1 MPCKGGAESLY
12 STFVLSTIREWG
24 FPARH
29 KETHMPHK
37 GPHISI
43 APDFVV
49 NRILR
54 INLEDFADWPESVRH
69 LATEIA
75 EELFLV
81 AYNPFV
87 DSATVKASVKER
99 FDREVFALAHHYA
112 NTIGEGITLFWS
124 GHEAEVAFRKE
135 LVERLG
141 AFLPPDAI
149 VTRPSALVACATDAT
164 DLRMELPLM
173 VVEPANAEQVSELV
187 KLANELKFALIPR
200 GGASG
205 LTGGSVPMRRRSVI
219 VRTTRFTK
227 MSPVDHENMSVTL
240 DAGVITQ
247 AAIDAVA
254 KEGFLFTV
262 DPASKTAST
271 IGGNVAENSG
281 GPFAFKY
288 GTTLD
293 NLLSWRMVTPTGEII
308 SIERKNHPRHKILP
322 DEVAVFEVKDI
333 SGGVRSVVELHGS
346 EIRLPGLGKDVTNK
360 ALGGLPGMQK
370 EGVDGIITDATFI
383 VHKKPAQSRVMVLEF
398 YGRSMHQ
405 AAVVIG
411 QIVDLRN
418 RIREEGDYARLSALE
433 EFNAKYVRAIE
444 YQKKSD
450 KHEGIPISVIIIQV
464 DGDEPYLLEKCVQ
477 EIVDIVAPHDNVA
490 LLVAKDEKE
499 AELFWEDRHRLS
511 AIARRTSGFK
521 INEDVVIPMQRIP
534 DFALFLEQL
543 NLECSATAYRQAL
556 QELGRLPGMAL
567 EDKDLNREFVNVTR
581 VAQGGVPSS
590 ELSDEEME
598 ERAVEFLRLM
608 AERYDRLAPKIKKI
622 SDNMLV
628 GRVVVASHMHAGDGN
643 CHVNIPVNSND
654 LHMLEIAEE
663 AAMRVM
669 AEAQEMGG
677 AVSGEHGIGITKIA
691 FLGKDK
697 MDAIREFK
705 NRVDP
710 RDVFNPAKLTQR
722 ELPVRPFTFSFN
734 RLIED
739 IRQSGLPDKDRLISL
754 LASVQMCTRCG
765 KCKQVCPMMYPEC
778 SYHFH
783 PRNKNMVLGAI
794 IEAIYYSQINKG
806 RPDPS
811 ILAELRAMMEHCTG
825 CGRCTSVCPV
835 KIPSADVA
843 LQLRAFLDEEGA
855 GGHPLKSKVLNWL
868 VRDPAHRIPQA
879 VKAAALGQRM
889 QNRIIGVVPQA
900 IKKRLYNP
908 LFSGKGPE
916 PGYRNLYEALHL
928 ERGNIFVPRSGDGAP
943 VQENTA
949 LKEAVLYFPGCG
961 GSLLSRTIGLSA
973 LGLLLRTGVA
983 VILPEA
989 HLCCGYPLLSSGAD
1003 AQFASN
1009 MARNKKALQATI
1021 ACATKR
1027 GFRVTHIVTACGS
1040 CREGIERLE
1049 PSTLL
1054 GEGGG
1059 ELVHLDVMQFVQGR
1073 MDANPDLFKGNVLY
1087 HASCHPEWVGV
1098 HKVKGVQ
1105 KQAGAIARLTGAAIE
1120 VSPGCCG
1127 ESGMGAIASPLVYNT
1142 LRKRKMDVL
1151 EAALADYP
1159 AQSPI
1164 LVGCPSCKVGI
1175 TRSLMAMHE
1184 RRPVL
1189 HTVEWLATLL
1199 FRERWGEKWIRV
1211 FRRRIAPSADAQG
1224 VRIVELDG

>member
-1 MPCKGGAESLY
+1 
-12 STFVLSTIREWG
+12 
-24 FPARH
+24 
-29 KETHMPHK
+29 MPHK

-69 LATEIA
+69 LAIEIA
-75 EELFLV
+75 EELFLA

-87 DSATVKASVKER
+87 DPATVKASVKER

-124 GHEAEVAFRKE
+124 GYEAEAAFRKE
-135 LVERLG
+135 LVQRLG

-173 VVEPANAEQVSELV
+173 VVEPANAEQISELV

-227 MSPVDHENMSVTL
+227 ISSVDRDNMCVTL

-247 AAIDAVA
+247 TAIDAVSR
-254 KEGFLFTV
+254 EGFLFTV

-281 GPFAFKY
+281 GPFAFEY

-308 SIERKNHPRHKILP
+308 TIERKDHPRHKILP
-322 DEVAVFEVKDI
+322 EEVAVFEVKDL

-383 VHKKPAQSRVMVLEF
+383 VHKKPAHSRVMVLEF

-411 QIVDLRN
+411 QIVGLRD
-418 RIREEGDYARLSALE
+418 RIRQDGDYARLSALE
-433 EFNAKYVRAIE
+433 EFNAKYVRAID
-444 YQKKSD
+444 YQKKSS
-450 KHEGIPISVIIIQV
+450 KYEGLPISVIILQV

-477 EIVDIVAPHDNVA
+477 EISAIVDAEENVDLFLA
-490 LLVAKDEKE
+490 RDEKE

-543 NLECSATAYRQAL
+543 NLECAAMAYRKAL

-567 EDKDLNREFVNVTR
+567 EDRDLNREFVNVTR

-598 ERAVEFLRLM
+598 ARAVEFLRLM
-608 AERYDRLAPKIKKI
+608 AERYDRLASKIKKI
-622 SDNMLV
+622 SDDMLA

-705 NRVDP
+705 QRVDP

-739 IRQSGLPDKDRLISL
+739 ISQSGLPDKERLIHL

-806 RPDPS
+806 KPDPS

-843 LQLRAFLDEEGA
+843 LQLRAFLEEEGA
-855 GGHPLKSKVLNWL
+855 GGHPLKTRVLDWL
-868 VRDPAHRIPQA
+868 VKDPSHRIPQA
-879 VKAAALGQRM
+879 VKAAAFGQRM
-889 QNRIIGVVPQA
+889 QNRIIGVVPHP
-900 IKKRLYNP
+900 IRKRLYNP
-908 LFSGKGPE
+908 LFSDKGPE

-928 ERGNIFVPRSGDGAP
+928 ERGNVFLAAHHAAAP
-943 VQENTA
+943 ENSE
-949 LKEAVLYFPGCG
+949 LREAVLYFPGCG
-961 GSLLSRTIGLSA
+961 GSLLSRSIGLSA

-983 VILPEA
+983 VILPES

-1003 AQFASN
+1003 GQFAEN
-1009 MARNKKALQATI
+1009 MAKNRERLSECLHKATQQ
-1021 ACATKR
+1021 

-1049 PSTLL
+1049 PASLM
-1054 GEGGG
+1054 GEGT
-1059 ELVHLDVMQFVQGR
+1059 ELVHLDVMQFVQERLQG
-1073 MDANPDLFKGNVLY
+1073 NPELFKGKVLY

-1098 HKVKGVQ
+1098 HKVKGIK
-1105 KQAGAIARLTGAAIE
+1105 KQSVAIAKLSGAVVE

-1142 LRKRKMDVL
+1142 LRKRKMDLLAEAL
-1151 EAALADYP
+1151 EDYP
-1159 AQSPI
+1159 AQTPV

-1175 TRSLMAMHE
+1175 ARSLMGLHS

-1189 HTVEWLATLL
+1189 HTVEWIATLL
-1199 FRERWGEKWIRV
+1199 FREKWGEKWIRV
-1211 FRRRIAPSADAQG
+1211 FRRRIAPRADAQG
-1224 VRIVELDG
+1224 VRTVDFDE

>member
-1 MPCKGGAESLY
+1 M
-12 STFVLSTIREWG
+12 
-24 FPARH
+24 
-29 KETHMPHK
+29 
-37 GPHISI
+37 
-43 APDFVV
+43 
-49 NRILR
+49 
-54 INLEDFADWPESVRH
+54 
-69 LATEIA
+69 
-75 EELFLV
+75 
-81 AYNPFV
+81 
-87 DSATVKASVKER
+87 
-99 FDREVFALAHHYA
+99 
-112 NTIGEGITLFWS
+112 
-124 GHEAEVAFRKE
+124 
-135 LVERLG
+135 
-141 AFLPPDAI
+141 
-149 VTRPSALVACATDAT
+149 
-164 DLRMELPLM
+164 
-173 VVEPANAEQVSELV
+173 
-187 KLANELKFALIPR
+187 
-200 GGASG
+200 
-205 LTGGSVPMRRRSVI
+205 
-219 VRTTRFTK
+219 
-227 MSPVDHENMSVTL
+227 
-240 DAGVITQ
+240 
-247 AAIDAVA
+247 
-254 KEGFLFTV
+254 
-262 DPASKTAST
+262 
-271 IGGNVAENSG
+271 
-281 GPFAFKY
+281 
-288 GTTLD
+288 
-293 NLLSWRMVTPTGEII
+293 WRC
-308 SIERKNHPRHKILP
+308 S
-322 DEVAVFEVKDI
+322 
-333 SGGVRSVVELHGS
+333 
-346 EIRLPGLGKDVTNK
+346 
-360 ALGGLPGMQK
+360 
-370 EGVDGIITDATFI
+370 
-383 VHKKPAQSRVMVLEF
+383 
-398 YGRSMHQ
+398 
-405 AAVVIG
+405 
-411 QIVDLRN
+411 
-418 RIREEGDYARLSALE
+418 
-433 EFNAKYVRAIE
+433 
-444 YQKKSD
+444 SD
-450 KHEGIPISVIIIQV
+450 
-464 DGDEPYLLEKCVQ
+464 
-477 EIVDIVAPHDNVA
+477 
-490 LLVAKDEKE
+490 
-499 AELFWEDRHRLS
+499 
-511 AIARRTSGFK
+511 
-521 INEDVVIPMQRIP
+521 
-534 DFALFLEQL
+534 
-543 NLECSATAYRQAL
+543 
-556 QELGRLPGMAL
+556 
-567 EDKDLNREFVNVTR
+567 
-581 VAQGGVPSS
+581 
-590 ELSDEEME
+590 
-598 ERAVEFLRLM
+598 
-608 AERYDRLAPKIKKI
+608 
-622 SDNMLV
+622 
-628 GRVVVASHMHAGDGN
+628 
-643 CHVNIPVNSND
+643 
-654 LHMLEIAEE
+654 
-663 AAMRVM
+663 
-669 AEAQEMGG
+669 
-677 AVSGEHGIGITKIA
+677 
-691 FLGKDK
+691 
-697 MDAIREFK
+697 
-705 NRVDP
+705 
-710 RDVFNPAKLTQR
+710 
-722 ELPVRPFTFSFN
+722 
-734 RLIED
+734 
-739 IRQSGLPDKDRLISL
+739 
-754 LASVQMCTRCG
+754 
-765 KCKQVCPMMYPEC
+765 
-778 SYHFH
+778 
-783 PRNKNMVLGAI
+783 
-794 IEAIYYSQINKG
+794 
-806 RPDPS
+806 
-811 ILAELRAMMEHCTG
+811 
-825 CGRCTSVCPV
+825 
-835 KIPSADVA
+835 
-843 LQLRAFLDEEGA
+843 FLDEEGA

-1105 KQAGAIARLTGAAIE
+1105 KQAGAIARLTGAVIE